1 MSLEYRADIF
11 NALNTLN
18 LGYRVAPRTVNGT
31 PGGSFLDFNE
41 TESVPR
47 TMRMLLRFTF

>member
-1 MSLEYRADIF
+1 MNLEYRADMF

-31 PGGSFLDFNE
+31 AGGSFLDFNE

-47 TMRMLLRFTF
+47 TMRMLLRFAF